1 MRDENNYPEACEKS
15 PAVRK
20 SDVTREKILAAARKV
35 FSGHPYK
42 AATMRMIA
50 AEGGFDH
57 PLIRYYFPAK
67 ADLFKAVVQEACEAF
82 YTAHVSW
89 FEGLDKLPPEEGLRL
104 FIDRFLDYHFS
115 DPAPMKILAIN
126 SVVQDDPIQI
136 PGYDYVPDVLAR
148 VRRNFERLVSLRASA
163 DEISAFISSFNN
175 LVVIYLGADTCQARI
190 MNMAPESDE
199 YRQWVK
205 NTLLYIFAPLLKK
218 LIFPEKAPGKAGGG
232 SGG

>member
-1 MRDENNYPEACEKS
+1 MRDENKYSETGDKS
-15 PAVRK
+15 LTTRK
-20 SDVTREKILAAARKV
+20 SDVTREKILSAARKV
-35 FSGHPYK
+35 FAGHPYK

-67 ADLFKAVVQEACEAF
+67 ADLFKAVVREACESF
-82 YTAHVSW
+82 YAANVSW

-115 DPAPMKILAIN
+115 NPESMKILAIN
-126 SVVQDDPIQI
+126 SVIQDDPINI
-136 PGYDYVPDVLAR
+136 PGYDYVPDVLTR
-148 VRRNFERLVSLRASA
+148 VRKNFEDLITLRASS
-163 DEISAFISSFNN
+163 EELSAFISSFNN

-190 MNMAPESDE
+190 MNMTPASDE

-205 NTLLYIFAPLLKK
+205 NTLMYIFSPLLRK
-218 LIFPEKAPGKAGGG
+218 LIFPANTATP
-232 SGG
+232 SDTD